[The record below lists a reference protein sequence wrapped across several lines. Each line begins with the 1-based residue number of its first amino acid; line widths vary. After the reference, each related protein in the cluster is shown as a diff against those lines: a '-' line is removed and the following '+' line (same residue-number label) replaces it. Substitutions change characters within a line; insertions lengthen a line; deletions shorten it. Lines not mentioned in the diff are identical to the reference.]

1 MGAQKIEER
10 LDGEQMATKKRV
22 DAITRGVARATEWL
36 DSVLGKDAAK
46 GFKDPIAKVVEG
58 EREKVA

>member
-1 MGAQKIEER
+1 
-10 LDGEQMATKKRV
+10 MATKKRV